1 MPDDFDEKL
10 EKARVELPQSEGGK
24 LYEMLQAAR
33 MEHRHQAHIYV
44 GCKRKDKF
52 TRDRAAVN
60 LEKAAI
66 VLAALA
72 AQWGIHSSCAR
83 PAGKVGRD
91 WEDRIDPENALTERR
106 KSHGG

>member
-1 MPDDFDEKL
+1 MADEFDEKL

-44 GCKRKDKF
+44 GCKKKDKF
-52 TRDRAAVN
+52 TRDRAAEN

-83 PAGKVGRD
+83 PAGKAGQD
-91 WEDRIDPENALTERR
+91 WEKRIDPENALAAKK
-106 KSHGG
+106 KSNGG